1 MTSFLKAN
9 AFVVVS
15 AMAAIHLASCST
27 PDTLK
32 QDTTNTFLVVQSVTG
47 EEGSEIFSD
56 VCSLEEES
64 GHGRVLLH
72 VFQ

>member
-27 PDTLK
+27 PNTLE
-32 QDTTNTFLVVQSVTG
+32 QYTTNTFLVVERIQGLKESTTG
-47 EEGSEIFSD
+47 TAM
-56 VCSLEEES
+56 
-64 GHGRVLLH
+64 
-72 VFQ
+72 Q